1 MKRFRVS
8 TLALCLVGLAV
19 AVPASAQKQG
29 SGMPSLDQGT
39 KLPFDPNVTVGKLSN
54 GVTYFIRKN
63 SKPENRAELR
73 LVVNAGSVLEDP
85 DQQGLAH
92 FVEHMAF
99 NGTKNFHK
107 QEIVNFLESIGMR
120 FGADL
125 NAYTSFDETVY
136 MLQLPTEKTDVLDKG
151 VQILE
156 DWAHN
161 VSFEDEE
168 IDKERGVVIEEWRLG
183 RGAESRMR
191 DKQFPVIYHDS
202 RYAERLPIGKKNI
215 LESFDH
221 ETIRRFYRDW
231 YRPELMAVIAVG
243 DFDKAKIEEMIKKH
257 FSNIPA
263 SKNPR
268 PRERFTIPGHSQ
280 TFVAIATDPEATRSS
295 VSVVYKHDPH
305 KTVTVRDYRGDIVSG
320 LYNQMFNQRLDE
332 LTHQP
337 DPPFL
342 YGYSSRYSFDGIKD
356 MYTLGAGVQNNHI
369 EQGLEAVLTEAAR
382 IRKYGFTESELARA
396 KTNMLRG
403 IEQVY
408 AERDKMESNRFVDEY
423 TQYFLEGVPA
433 PGLDYEAALY
443 KKYVPE
449 ITLQEVNAL
458 GTTLISDQ
466 NRVVVVNAPKKD
478 GVNVPDSTALM
489 AVFKKVESMKID
501 PYVDNVADHPLLPTA
516 PTPGK
521 VVSEKTIADIGVT
534 EWKLSNGVRV
544 ILKPTDFQNDEVLF
558 TSYSPGGNSLASD
571 ANYVPAST
579 ASTVVAQGGV
589 GDFDQIA
596 LQKAL
601 SGKAVSVTPSIGEL
615 QEGISGS
622 ASPKDLESM
631 FQLIYLYFTEPRMD
645 SSAFLAFKSQM
656 KGSLQNRNAR
666 PEAAFQD
673 TIQVVMSQYNP
684 RRLPWSEATV
694 DQLDLR
700 KSFDF
705 YRDRFA
711 DAGDFTFI
719 FVGNFDP
726 AKIKPMIEEY
736 IGGLPSTGRK
746 ESWKDL
752 KINPP
757 SGIVSRN
764 VLKGQEP
771 KSQVRLMFTGPFQWS
786 RPNRLDIQS
795 MMNVVNI
802 RLRES
807 LREDKGGVYSPGA
820 FASTVHYPEE
830 QYTITVVFGCDP
842 HRVDELVG
850 ATFDVIDNLK
860 KNGPSAEDLEKTK
873 EILLRER
880 ETNLKENR
888 YWLSVLNFY
897 YLNDED
903 PTQVLRDDALI
914 RNLTADQIQKAAVK
928 YFNEKNYVKVV
939 LLPEQS

>member
-1 MKRFRVS
+1 MKLFRVS
-8 TLALCLVGLAV
+8 ALILCLAWLAV
-19 AVPASAQKQG
+19 ITPANAQKQG

-39 KLPFDPNVTVGKLSN
+39 TLPFDPNVTVGKLSN

-85 DQQGLAH
+85 DQLGLAH

-99 NGTKNFHK
+99 NGTKNFQK

-136 MLQLPTEKTDVLDKG
+136 MLQLPTEKADVVDKG
-151 VQILE
+151 IQILE

-161 VSFEDEE
+161 LSFDNEE

-191 DKQFPVIYHDS
+191 DKQIPIIYHDS

-243 DFDKAKIEEMIKKH
+243 DFDKAKIEQMIKKH

-268 PRERFTIPGHSQ
+268 PRERFTMPGNSQ
-280 TFVAIATDPEATRSS
+280 TLFAIATDPEATRSS
-295 VSVVYKHDPH
+295 LSVTYKHESH
-305 KTVTVRDYRGDIVSG
+305 KSVKVSDYRNDIVTA
-320 LYNQMFNQRLDE
+320 LYNQMFNQRLYE
-332 LTHQP
+332 LTRRP

-342 YGYSSRYSFDGIKD
+342 YGFSSKSSFNGIKD
-356 MYTLGAGVQNNHI
+356 IYTLGAGVQNNGI
-369 EQGLEAVLTEAAR
+369 EGGLEALLTEAAR

-396 KTNMLRG
+396 RTDMLRG
-403 IEQVY
+403 FEQVY
-408 AERDKMESNRFVDEY
+408 DERDKIESNRFADEY

-433 PGLDYEAALY
+433 PGIDYEYALY
-443 KKYVPE
+443 QKYVPE
-449 ITLQEVNAL
+449 ISLKEINGLA
-458 GTTLISDQ
+458 TTLITDQ
-466 NRVVVVNAPKKD
+466 NRVVVVNAPQKE
-478 GVNVPDSTALM
+478 GVSVPDSSALM
-489 AVFKKVESMKID
+489 AVFRKVESMKID
-501 PYVDNVADHPLLPTA
+501 PYVDQVADRPLLPNA
-516 PTPGK
+516 PAPGK
-521 VVSEKTIADIGVT
+521 VVSEKKIADIGVT
-534 EWKLSNGVRV
+534 EWTLSNGVRV

-558 TSYSPGGNSLASD
+558 TSYSPGGSSLASD
-571 ANYVPAST
+571 ADYIPAST

-601 SGKAVSVTPSIGEL
+601 SGKAVNVGPSISEL
-615 QEGISGS
+615 QEGVSGS

-631 FQLIYLYFTEPRMD
+631 FQLIYLYFTHPRMD

-673 TIQVVMSQYNP
+673 TIQVVMSQYNL
-684 RRLPWSEATV
+684 RRLPWSEATL
-694 DQLDLR
+694 DKLDLQ
-700 KSFDF
+700 KSYEF
-705 YRDRFA
+705 YRNRFA
-711 DAGDFTFI
+711 DASDFTFF
-719 FVGNFDP
+719 FVGNFDLD
-726 AKIKPMIEEY
+726 KVKPMIEEY
-736 IGGLPSTGRK
+736 LGGLPSTGRK

-757 SGIVSRN
+757 TGIVSRQ
-764 VLKGQEP
+764 VMKGEEP
-771 KSQVRLMFTGPFQWS
+771 KSQVRLMFTGPFEWN
-786 RPNRLDIQS
+786 RPNRLDIQA

-820 FASTVHYPEE
+820 YASTVHYPEE

-850 ATFDVIDNLK
+850 ATFDVINDLREK
-860 KNGPSAEDLEKTK
+860 GPLPEDLEKTK

-880 ETNLKENR
+880 ETNLKRNQ

-897 YLNDED
+897 YLNNED
-903 PTQVLRDDALI
+903 PTQTLRDDGLI
-914 RNLTADQIQKAAVK
+914 RNLSAEQIQNAAEK